1 MPRGCICHIYKQRSA
16 EYFWELRISKICI
29 CWALVLG
36 AVNISGLI
44 TKCCIINCIIFST
57 VCFQVQIYSLGTF
70 SRHSS
75 SLQSNRAC
83 VWLNDSCLRIGI
95 FRLLLFDKYSF
106 GFCHWQVFLFFF
118 SFGAFRNI
126 QLRWSLS
133 VAMPCPPHGISWLH
147 RAGGGGGG
155 SSPLRDATI
164 QLMYN

>member
-44 TKCCIINCIIFST
+44 TKCCIIYCIIFST
-57 VCFQVQIYSLGTF
+57 VCFQVQINSLGTF

-95 FRLLLFDKYSF
+95 FRLLLFDSILLVSVTGKYFS
-106 GFCHWQVFLFFF
+106 FFF
-118 SFGAFRNI
+118 FWNVQKYPTPLIPVCSD
-126 QLRWSLS
+126 
-133 VAMPCPPHGISWLH
+133 AMSTP
-147 RAGGGGGG
+147 
-155 SSPLRDATI
+155 
-164 QLMYN
+164 